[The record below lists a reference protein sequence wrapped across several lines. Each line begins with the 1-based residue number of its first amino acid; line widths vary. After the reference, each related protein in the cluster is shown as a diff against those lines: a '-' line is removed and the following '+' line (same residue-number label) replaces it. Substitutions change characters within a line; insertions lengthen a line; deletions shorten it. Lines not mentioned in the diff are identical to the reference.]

1 MSGKPSNAREALLAE
16 LLGDVQELLVRLEQA
31 DQSAKATAAAI
42 TDATSQYRG
51 QVDEL
56 VNKLRSETA
65 SIVLKTTEHA
75 AQSLVGQQ
83 QATLQK
89 AATQAMQQALSEQ
102 VLRRTQRDW
111 IVAVVLSALTGC
123 AATLALLGLRAWLFA
138 G

>member
-1 MSGKPSNAREALLAE
+1 MSDKPSTAKEALLAE
-16 LLGDVQELLVRLEQA
+16 LLGDVQTLLGLLQEA
-31 DQSAKATAAAI
+31 DKSAKATAAAV
-42 TDATSQYRG
+42 TDATAQYRG

-56 VNKLRSETA
+56 VNRLRTETA

-102 VLRRTQRDW
+102 VMRRTRRDW
-111 IVAVVLSALTGC
+111 LLAVVCAALTGS
-123 AATLALLGLRAWLFA
+123 AVTLALLGLRGWLFGA
-138 G
+138 